1 VRGEL
6 KQEGHECQPAV
17 HVSVSRQTN
26 LLSSSRSTSTLQT
39 TRVISFST
47 IEEQHTNDAEQ
58 QSLKNGENTRTHRVA
73 LMHCINALL
82 FIAKL
87 AAASL
92 SYAGF
97 ASEPRGEA
105 AKARYHMLDAPM
117 RAYLASYAAQNRQEM
132 SLSSFSPIIPLQFR

>member
-1 VRGEL
+1 
-6 KQEGHECQPAV
+6 
-17 HVSVSRQTN
+17 
-26 LLSSSRSTSTLQT
+26 
-39 TRVISFST
+39 
-47 IEEQHTNDAEQ
+47 
-58 QSLKNGENTRTHRVA
+58 
-73 LMHCINALL
+73 MHCINALL

-97 ASEPRGEA
+97 VSEPRGEA